1 MSSNSSQTTV
11 AAGAEIG
18 EEWST
23 GRQALHKLHF
33 HVRVV
38 ILDCSALPRRVF
50 LTFLCQ
56 LEKNQCL
63 IWERQILKYF
73 TNGSLSYLS
82 NIYTLFFFNFV
93 FSILASYEVNY
104 FYSMCV
110 FFLTICILCFLQNFT
125 GTCAFFLRTSDK
137 VITASNISQV
147 RQNHAVFRVHLRF
160 S

>member
-1 MSSNSSQTTV
+1 MLKWQDRTMSSNSSQTTV

-82 NIYTLFFFNFV
+82 NIYT
-93 FSILASYEVNY
+93 Y
-104 FYSMCV
+104 
-110 FFLTICILCFLQNFT
+110 FFLQFCFQHFSKLWSKLFLLYVCILFNCMYFVLFT
-125 GTCAFFLRTSDK
+125 ELYRNLCIFPKDIR
-137 VITASNISQV
+137 
-147 RQNHAVFRVHLRF
+147 
-160 S
+160 